1 MLGRS
6 LKIGVAEAAG
16 GGQAGFGGKGQQSLR
31 NLRQHFVGTVVIA
44 LICLLQVI
52 LTAVT
57 KAHTPIHDLI
67 AGTVTADYATQRIFE
82 STDALVE
89 YKRQLA
95 AEEAARSEY

>member
-1 MLGRS
+1 MLG
-6 LKIGVAEAAG
+6 I
-16 GGQAGFGGKGQQSLR
+16 
-31 NLRQHFVGTVVIA
+31 VGTVVIA